1 MKRLAMILLGL
12 CLLSSLFGCGS
23 SRPKMKLDAED
34 QFLLAKS
41 KFDNRKYLDA
51 QTEFQKLLWEF
62 PGSEYVDEA
71 QFYLAEC
78 YFHMEDYPSAID
90 GYTRLLNNYSQS
102 PFSADAQFKIG
113 LCYYEQVLPS
123 ALDQDYTRK
132 AIREL
137 RTFLEDYPDNENV
150 PEAQKLLL
158 ECRTRLA
165 KKEYDTGHLYYK
177 LGEYGSAIIYYEEL
191 IENYPDTK
199 WADDAQ
205 FGLGECYRRQEKW
218 DQAMEAYLQV
228 LEMSTTGNLT
238 RRAQQRIE
246 NVEKKLQESQKSSG

>member
-1 MKRLAMILLGL
+1 MKHLAMILLGL
-12 CLLSSLFGCGS
+12 CLLSPLLGCGS
-23 SRPKMKLDAED
+23 TPSKVKLDAED
-34 QFLLAKS
+34 QFLLAMM
-41 KFDNRKYLDA
+41 KFDNRKYIDA
-51 QTEFQKLLWEF
+51 QTEFQKLLWDF

-78 YFHMEDYPSAID
+78 YFHQEDYPSAIA
-90 GYTRLLNNYSQS
+90 GYTRLLNNYSHS

-113 LCYYEQVLPS
+113 LSYCKQGLPS
-123 ALDQDYTRK
+123 ALDQDFTLK

-137 RTFLEDYPDNENV
+137 RTLLEEYPTSDNV

-158 ECRTRLA
+158 QCRTRLA
-165 KKEYDTGHLYYK
+165 KKEYDTGHLYYR
-177 LGEYGSAIIYYEEL
+177 LGEYASAIIYYEEL
-191 IENYPDTK
+191 IENYPETK

-218 DQAMEAYLQV
+218 DQALKAYLQV
-228 LEMSTTGNLT
+228 LEMGTIGKLA

-246 NVEKKLQESQKSSG
+246 SVEKKLQESQKSSG